1 MSHICR
7 KLSTLHQLLWKHFKM
22 LSWWI
27 NSRQMFPSLTH
38 LQYWFGSTF
47 DRAGVELAGWLA
59 GKSSSPASQTE
70 GEFSPATD
78 VSSRR
83 MWTSGFG
90 FTFCHQRRRVGL
102 KLRFLSFLNRL
113 LFCGVKMTFHRVLS
127 VILVPTCWLFVSL
140 ADQAT
145 NPAVGSTTVPRP
157 AVTNSSGLNSTQSGG
172 KSPGGVLDGSMIQ
185 RALYVLI
192 GVTMIG
198 VLYFLIRAVRW
209 ELITFPPN
217 SIHIWMKSV
226 NDTNNT

>member
-1 MSHICR
+1 
-7 KLSTLHQLLWKHFKM
+7 
-22 LSWWI
+22 
-27 NSRQMFPSLTH
+27 
-38 LQYWFGSTF
+38 
-47 DRAGVELAGWLA
+47 
-59 GKSSSPASQTE
+59 
-70 GEFSPATD
+70 
-78 VSSRR
+78 

-90 FTFCHQRRRVGL
+90 FTFCHQRRRVEL

-127 VILVPTCWLFVSL
+127 VVLVPTCWLFVSL
-140 ADQAT
+140 TDQAT

-198 VLYFLIRAVRW
+198 VLYFLIRAVR
-209 ELITFPPN
+209 LKRPSQKKKKYGLLSN
-217 SIHIWMKSV
+217 YDDSV
-226 NDTNNT
+226 EMDGVESDEDDTLYEARSLRR